1 MKKMLLQP
9 FALEKESLDE
19 NDKTEVVFNEPTPWL
34 NPIVVVHNDSGN
46 AVFFMKGRNPNYK
59 VASINQKSHV

>member
-9 FALEKESLDE
+9 FALGKESLDE
-19 NDKTEVVFNEPTPWL
+19 NDKTEVVFNESTPWL
-34 NPIVVVHNDSGN
+34 NPIVVVHKDSGS

>member
-9 FALEKESLDE
+9 FALGKESLDE

-34 NPIVVVHNDSGN
+34 NPIVVVHKDSGN
-46 AVFFMKGRNPNYK
+46 VVFFMKGRNPNYK